1 MSSLDDDLSWWVFRD
16 RRHQRMPW
24 IEMKT
29 FSVDFFFFVFG
40 PLVKVDRGK
49 CLSLLLYSFELH
61 PRPLRVWLMMN
72 HDPLALSTPVKN
84 VPKKS
89 FEGGRTKKCNS
100 HVRRSIIL

>member
-29 FSVDFFFFVFG
+29 FSVDFFFLFVFG

-49 CLSLLLYSFELH
+49 CLSLFNYILSSYIPGHFVF
-61 PRPLRVWLMMN
+61 RVMMN

-84 VPKKS
+84 VP
-89 FEGGRTKKCNS
+89 TKIFWRVEPKN
-100 HVRRSIIL
+100 VILTLDAL